1 MFGMISS
8 LVAEFLADESGATA
22 IEYGVV
28 ALFIGSGLVIVIESI
43 GTSLDS
49 FFQSVA
55 DGF

>member
-49 FFQSVA
+49 FFQGVA